1 MVGTANNQNPI
12 FQINVTKHYVPVVT
26 LSTQGNIKLHK
37 QLESGF
43 KRTNDWDKYLTK
55 ATNKARNR
63 YLDDLIDPI
72 F

>member
-12 FQINVTKHYVPVVT
+12 FQINVTKLYVPVVT
-26 LSTQGNIKLHK
+26 LSSQENKKLHK

-43 KRTNDWDKYLTK
+43 KRTNDWDNYLTK